1 MLNRDWRFRIVS
13 QFDAETTVYFSLARI
28 IRDNDKYNKIAAGK
42 EKKKESLV
50 QVHTSLEWGLLRY
63 VTRWFE
69 FETSQSPFSKM
80 GW

>member
-1 MLNRDWRFRIVS
+1 MS

-63 VTRWFE
+63 VTR
-69 FETSQSPFSKM
+69 
-80 GW
+80 